1 VNYGTN
7 STYVTKYGDPLD
19 MPDHDSNKENQQSKP
34 KKVKGEI
41 PIDDAQNFREYKKL
55 FDQIYNDKNKSK
67 ENLES
72 LLAYPKLPP
81 KP

>member
-7 STYVTKYGDPLD
+7 SSYVTKYGDPLGI
-19 MPDHDSNKENQQSKP
+19 PDADADKENYERKP

-67 ENLES
+67 ENLQA
-72 LLAYPKLPP
+72 LLAYFFF
-81 KP
+81 